1 MTRRTA
7 ERNERFYAFY
17 TSNREVSNAKTP
29 DVKGE
34 FTDFTDFTVSVKG
47 VYVASTQPPAP
58 ARARLYTYPLFSR
71 CKIRKIRKTARRQGG
86 ISARYSPP
94 GVKPVKSTVGTDM
107 EATL

>member
-29 DVKGE
+29 DEGE

-47 VYVASTQPPAP
+47 CT
-58 ARARLYTYPLFSR
+58 
-71 CKIRKIRKTARRQGG
+71 
-86 ISARYSPP
+86 
-94 GVKPVKSTVGTDM
+94 
-107 EATL
+107 